1 MGSGRCGAVAAIL
14 FLSLCSTARAG
25 NPSGPLP
32 APLKDWPCQAEFAD
46 QLHSEALWPTA
57 LPAPLPPP
65 DAWEADA
72 QARQLVDFIASPEN
86 SAKSGSHRI
95 EEFVN
100 DNGKLRP
107 ELAMLVLTGT
117 VERINKIRDI
127 LIEGIRTHVIR
138 SHILAQAVEEND
150 KSLALAAAEP
160 VRQPD
165 AIKPDAIQRARL
177 RNLRSLDEAGD
188 GAAMLCHRYSYDEGK
203 AKALATALQQHTQP
217 QLTH

>member
-1 MGSGRCGAVAAIL
+1 V
-14 FLSLCSTARAG
+14 
-25 NPSGPLP
+25 
-32 APLKDWPCQAEFAD
+32 EFAN
-46 QLHSEALWPTA
+46 QLRPEALWPAA

-86 SAKSGSHRI
+86 SANSGSRRI

-160 VRQPD
+160 AADPARQPD
-165 AIKPDAIQRARL
+165 AIKPDAIRQARL

-203 AKALATALQQHTQP
+203 AKALAAALQQHTQP
-217 QLTH
+217 QLTQ

>member
-1 MGSGRCGAVAAIL
+1 
-14 FLSLCSTARAG
+14 
-25 NPSGPLP
+25 
-32 APLKDWPCQAEFAD
+32 
-46 QLHSEALWPTA
+46 

-65 DAWEADA
+65 DAWEADV

-86 SAKSGSHRI
+86 SANSGSRRI
-95 EEFVN
+95 EEFVT

-117 VERINKIRDI
+117 AERINKIRDI

-138 SHILAQAVEEND
+138 SHILAEAVEEND

-160 VRQPD
+160 ARPPD
-165 AIKPDAIQRARL
+165 TVKPGDVKPGDVKRDAIQQARL

-217 QLTH
+217 QLTQ